1 MGAGLDGVSGFVVA
15 GGEEEGEGALGASDV
30 AALLTHASFPSSS
43 RTRNQSP
50 FASRI
55 PKVIP
60 RFAVPMTL

>member
-1 MGAGLDGVSGFVVA
+1 MGAGLEGVVGFVVVA
-15 GGEEEGEGALGASDV
+15 GGEEGGGALGASDV

-50 FASRI
+50 FTSRM

-60 RFAVPMTL
+60 CFAVPMTL